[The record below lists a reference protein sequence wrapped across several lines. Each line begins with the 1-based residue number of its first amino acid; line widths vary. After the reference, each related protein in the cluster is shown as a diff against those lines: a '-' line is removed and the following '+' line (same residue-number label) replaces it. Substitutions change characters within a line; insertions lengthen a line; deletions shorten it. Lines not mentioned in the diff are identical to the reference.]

1 MSDLSA
7 LGAAVKILSDVDSL
21 LENHPASKDPKSG
34 KPAGS
39 EYGPL
44 LRSGTA
50 LCYTA
55 WEVYVEEAL
64 IETVEWLLENRQ
76 PQELP
81 KAMRDWVAKESSDPW
96 AFVGDLWRSEVL
108 RLVRNRVEG
117 DEQGRRGFNT
127 ANVHNVRS
135 LYREILGFDPLQGI
149 RWQNKPNAAVR
160 ADISLLVQVRGEIVH
175 KGRTPGALNLGG
187 VRGWADF
194 VRRLTEKFDA
204 CLVEFRS
211 GLTSGGKK

>member
-7 LGAAVKILSDVDSL
+7 LGAAVNLLSDVDSL

-108 RLVRNRVEG
+108 RLVRNRALPGNPRIRPSTG
-117 DEQGRRGFNT
+117 DSLAEQAQRCGTGGYF
-127 ANVHNVRS
+127 S
-135 LYREILGFDPLQGI
+135 PC
-149 RWQNKPNAAVR
+149 
-160 ADISLLVQVRGEIVH
+160 S
-175 KGRTPGALNLGG
+175 GA
-187 VRGWADF
+187 R
-194 VRRLTEKFDA
+194 
-204 CLVEFRS
+204 
-211 GLTSGGKK
+211 